1 MSGESPPTAKDL
13 WQPSA
18 CADEDDASQTCERQ
32 KGGQSGATSIASSV
46 NNAIIRRLFMAML

>member
-18 CADEDDASQTCERQ
+18 CADEDDAQTCERQ
-32 KGGQSGATSIASSV
+32 KGAQSGATSIASSV
-46 NNAIIRRLFMAML
+46 NSAVICRLFMAMV